1 MCTVTC
7 TITNNQIIFTSS
19 RDIPISRAHSLPPK
33 IYRKNSINI
42 LMPFDPQGN
51 GSWIGASKFS
61 IACILNHR
69 GKENSNKSR
78 GKLLYNLLSN
88 EISINQIEN
97 ISIAYNSFRLIYL
110 DKKNK
115 KYYNCIWDG
124 KCFKSEKIYSNLN
137 IWSSNTIY
145 NQSEIKYKLDFF
157 NSIFNQQADKDELI
171 DFHLN
176 EKNIKNDSNIRTTS
190 VTQIIHND
198 SVNMYYNDLLNS
210 NDYYLKLSS

>member
-7 TITNNQIIFTSS
+7 AITNNHIIFTSS
-19 RDIPISRAHSLPPK
+19 RDIPISRVHSLPPK
-33 IYRKNSINI
+33 IYRKNNINI
-42 LMPFDPQGN
+42 LMPFDPQGK

-61 IACILNHR
+61 IACILNHK

-78 GKLLYNLLSN
+78 GKLLYNLLCN
-88 EISINQIEN
+88 QTSINQIEN
-97 ISIAYNSFRLIYL
+97 ISIDYNSFRLIYL

-145 NQSEIKYKLDFF
+145 NQSEIKYKSDFF
-157 NSIFNQQADKDELI
+157 NSIFNKEANKNELI

-176 EKNIKNDSNIRTTS
+176 EKNIKNDNNIRTTS
-190 VTQIIHND
+190 ITQIIHND